1 MTLNDF
7 YQQLAIPDS
16 CQLQQRIY
24 KKQLFSNVAFSKS
37 DQKRINE
44 QIDTLALRYSLSPET
59 INISRYEDSQREYLE
74 IALLQITLKKLTNT
88 EKQQAK
94 LAELIQKAIPY
105 PTILVFVR
113 ESQIAI
119 SLAHKRINLAD
130 SSKLTLER
138 SFDTGWLDLSQLTLY
153 QQAFLADFAL
163 PRCSFINFY
172 QCYQD
177 LVRRVVA
184 LNCADLTG
192 HYTLTND
199 TESDR
204 QTRLDELRSHQQQVS
219 LLRAELKQETR
230 FNHKVELNMQIKR
243 LDQQIQTLK
252 TQL

>member
-7 YQQLAIPDS
+7 YRQLAIPDR
-16 CQLQQRIY
+16 CVLHQRIY
-24 KKQLFSNVAFSKS
+24 KKQLYKNTAFSKN
-37 DQKRINE
+37 DQKRIGE
-44 QIDTLALRYSLSPET
+44 QIGTIELRYTLNPDT
-59 INISRYEDSQREYLE
+59 INISRYVDPQREYLE
-74 IALLQITLKKLTNT
+74 IAILQINLKKPT
-88 EKQQAK
+88 ETDKQQTK

-105 PTILVFVR
+105 PIILVFVW

-130 SSKLTLER
+130 SSKLTLEC
-138 SFDTGWLDLSQLTLY
+138 SFDTGWLNLSQLSLY
-153 QQAFLADFAL
+153 QQAFLANFSL

-184 LNCADLTG
+184 LNCAAFSG
-192 HYTLTND
+192 HYALSND
-199 TESDR
+199 AEGER
-204 QTRLDELRSHQQQVS
+204 QARLDQLRSHLQQVMQC
-219 LLRAELKQETR
+219 RAELKQETR